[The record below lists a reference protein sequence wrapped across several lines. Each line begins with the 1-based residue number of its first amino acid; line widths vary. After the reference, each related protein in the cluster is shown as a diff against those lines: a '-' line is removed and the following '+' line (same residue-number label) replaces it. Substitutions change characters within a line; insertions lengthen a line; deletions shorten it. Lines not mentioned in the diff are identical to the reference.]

1 MEKKKKRERL
11 EELPAREMTGV
22 IDCAELQKALR
33 KKNKQNIREYICDLW
48 CSWIATQQN
57 KNNEVT

>member
-1 MEKKKKRERL
+1 MEISKISNKVIKVMEKKKKRERL

-33 KKNKQNIREYICDLW
+33 KKNKQNIREYICDL
-48 CSWIATQQN
+48 
-57 KNNEVT
+57 